1 LKIQNIKVYSYDLY
15 IVEFAEGI
23 KNYHSCM
30 SAAIIAVN
38 ATPIFFASQLDLLM
52 PLKTARTQIVNIEP

>member
-1 LKIQNIKVYSYDLY
+1 
-15 IVEFAEGI
+15 
-23 KNYHSCM
+23 M